1 MKCPACKKGI
11 LKKGVKPLLFTY
23 KEKSI
28 TLKQPGMWCNHC
40 EEGVLSGSDIS
51 VTEKAFEKF
60 KLKVDDVLNP
70 QDIRRIR
77 KNILKLTQKDAAKI
91 FGGGKNAF
99 SRYERGEVKPNLA
112 VNNLLKEF
120 DRHPEDVEYFKTS

>member
-23 KEKSI
+23 KEKSV

-40 EEGVLSGSDIS
+40 KEGVLSGSDIS
-51 VTEKAFEKF
+51 ATEKAFEEF

-77 KNILKLTQKDAAKI
+77 KSILKLTQKDAAKI

-112 VNNLLKEF
+112 VSNLLKEF
-120 DRHPEDVEYFKTS
+120 DRHPEDVEYFKAS